1 MKQPFRAVDTDQ
13 RRALVAAVFAAFV
26 VALCLARFG
35 SADVEESANSSYSIA
50 AHHQTRELGTSGV
63 GRHTVLGVPVYDT
76 LQGTGDRLP
85 YQASW
90 AQSVTWWLRWFV
102 DWNGYGL
109 VRAFLFAI
117 PGLWL
122 CMTTLQSWVS
132 KMRYLSL
139 ILFGLL
145 ASSSFGLNLRQNEW
159 SDHYVQVIGVCGV
172 ALFLMHRRFH
182 DEKYVVA
189 DGARDLTVLC
199 LAVSINGVV
208 TGHPGF
214 WPVAVAIVVAIIGVF
229 FTSQIFRARIRVWVR
244 SNRLSV
250 GVVAAATLFTFAA
263 VLQDLLSERAGQP
276 FGAGRL
282 ARTQGL
288 FSEYAFGGLYGFS
301 DGGSLP
307 HVAKQVVA
315 SLLGTTLMPF
325 FVLFDVVLPQYFRV
339 SDFRELPRV
348 EFTGSLVV
356 IAFLLGWRAL
366 KNSPVRPLVLR
377 VFAAQA
383 IVWVFVAGSAA
394 DALPATLAASGAWM
408 TLEVVLV
415 LNVFVGWLLLRN
427 VPGVAKAPRVFAA
440 LNLGL
445 IGAWCLVQFGFL
457 SLGSGLQLPKSYPSW
472 FSSADALAQSQ
483 WFAEQAQSSS
493 RILIAESPSFYDFL
507 PFVALGQPVLASA
520 DPKTRASNQLQNG
533 YAFNYSINPPTFE
546 DIEADH
552 VERVLDFL
560 QVRTVLV
567 GLPSVEGQVVEDD
580 RPEIID
586 RLGDSLTPRGDLD
599 MPGRKFEVFERS
611 EYSALIVAKE
621 SIADIEVCPILQQ
634 TCALVADG
642 SLISR
647 SSSPRL
653 SLCADECLWLFASP
667 AIPSDKALVLPVTY
681 DNTLVVRKTDG
692 ELLTTADAGGFLAV
706 FSADGIPQTALSIT
720 LDPDGRMLARVVAS
734 YVNLAMVLFLVCW
747 AVYPRWVAR
756 RHSKLWEK
764 QSDLA

>member
-1 MKQPFRAVDTDQ
+1 MKPSFGAVDTDQ
-13 RRALVAAVFAAFV
+13 RRSWVAAVFAAIV
-26 VALCLARFG
+26 LALCLALFG
-35 SADVEESANSSYSIA
+35 TADVEESANSSYSIA
-50 AHHQTRELGTSGV
+50 AHRQATDSGV
-63 GRHTVLGVPVYDT
+63 FNDGRHEVFGVPIFDT

-132 KMRYLSL
+132 KMRLPSL

-182 DEKYVVA
+182 DEKYVDA
-189 DGARDLTVLC
+189 ASARDLTVLC

-244 SNRLSV
+244 SNRWSV
-250 GVVAAATLFTFAA
+250 GVATAATLFTFVA

-325 FVLFDVVLPQYFRV
+325 FVLFDVVLPQYFRI

-356 IAFLLGWRAL
+356 LSFLRANRAKKEL
-366 KNSPVRPLVLR
+366 SRT
-377 VFAAQA
+377 
-383 IVWVFVAGSAA
+383 
-394 DALPATLAASGAWM
+394 PARFT
-408 TLEVVLV
+408 
-415 LNVFVGWLLLRN
+415 NVCSSSHC
-427 VPGVAKAPRVFAA
+427 
-440 LNLGL
+440 LGL
-445 IGAWCLVQFGFL
+445 RCGVSRRCTSSISC
-457 SLGSGLQLPKSYPSW
+457 GLRCMD
-472 FSSADALAQSQ
+472 DA
-483 WFAEQAQSSS
+483 
-493 RILIAESPSFYDFL
+493 
-507 PFVALGQPVLASA
+507 
-520 DPKTRASNQLQNG
+520 
-533 YAFNYSINPPTFE
+533 
-546 DIEADH
+546 
-552 VERVLDFL
+552 
-560 QVRTVLV
+560 
-567 GLPSVEGQVVEDD
+567 
-580 RPEIID
+580 
-586 RLGDSLTPRGDLD
+586 
-599 MPGRKFEVFERS
+599 
-611 EYSALIVAKE
+611 
-621 SIADIEVCPILQQ
+621 
-634 TCALVADG
+634 
-642 SLISR
+642 
-647 SSSPRL
+647 
-653 SLCADECLWLFASP
+653 
-667 AIPSDKALVLPVTY
+667 
-681 DNTLVVRKTDG
+681 
-692 ELLTTADAGGFLAV
+692 
-706 FSADGIPQTALSIT
+706 
-720 LDPDGRMLARVVAS
+720 
-734 YVNLAMVLFLVCW
+734 
-747 AVYPRWVAR
+747 
-756 RHSKLWEK
+756 
-764 QSDLA
+764 

>member
-1 MKQPFRAVDTDQ
+1 MKQLFGAVDTDQ
-13 RRALVAAVFAAFV
+13 RRAWVAAVVTALV
-26 VALCLARFG
+26 IALCLSRFG

-50 AHHQTRELGTSGV
+50 AHHQAAGSGEYND
-63 GRHTVLGVPVYDT
+63 GRHRVFGVPVFDT

-102 DWNGYGL
+102 DWNGYSL

-122 CMTTLQSWVS
+122 SMKTLMSWAPR
-132 KMRYLSL
+132 MRSPSL

-145 ASSSFGLNLRQNEW
+145 ASSSFGLNLRHNEW

-172 ALFLMHRRFH
+172 ALFLMHRSFH
-182 DEKYVVA
+182 DEKYVDA
-189 DGARDLTVLC
+189 AGARELKVLC
-199 LAVSINGVV
+199 LAVSVNGVV

-244 SNRLSV
+244 RNRWSV
-250 GVVAAATLFTFAA
+250 GVVVAATLFTFVA
-263 VLQDLLSERAGQP
+263 VFQDLLSERAGQP

-288 FSEYAFGGLYGFS
+288 FSEYAFGGLYGLS

-307 HVAKQVVA
+307 HAAKQVVA

-356 IAFLLGWRAL
+356 LAFLLGWRAL

-427 VPGVAKAPRVFAA
+427 VPGVAKAPRVVAA

-483 WFAEQAQSSS
+483 WFAEQEQSSS
-493 RILIAESPSFYDFL
+493 RIVIVDSPSFYDFL

-520 DPKTRASNQLQNG
+520 DPKTRASNQLQDG
-533 YAFNYSINPPTFE
+533 YAFNYSINPPTFA
-546 DIEADH
+546 DVEADY

-560 QVRTVLV
+560 QVRSVLV
-567 GLPSVEGQVVEDD
+567 GVPSVEGQVVEDD
-580 RPEIID
+580 RPEIIE

-599 MPGRKFEVFERS
+599 MPGRQFEVFERS
-611 EYSALIVAKE
+611 EYSALMVAKE
-621 SIADIEVCPILQQ
+621 SIGDIEVCPILQQ
-634 TCALVADG
+634 TCALLADRT
-642 SLISR
+642 LISP

-653 SLCADECLWLFASP
+653 SLCADECLWRFASP
-667 AIPSDKALVLPVTY
+667 AIPSDKSLVLPVTY
-681 DNTLVVRKTDG
+681 DNTLVVHKTDG

-706 FSADGIPQTALSIT
+706 FNADGIPQTTLSIT

-734 YVNLAMVLFLVCW
+734 YVNLVMVMFLVCW
-747 AVYPRWVAR
+747 AIYPRWVAR
-756 RHSKLWEK
+756 RDSTLWEK
-764 QSDLA
+764 QSD

>member
-13 RRALVAAVFAAFV
+13 RRAWVAAVLTALV
-26 VALCLARFG
+26 IALCLALFG

-50 AHHQTRELGTSGV
+50 AHHQALGSDEYHD
-63 GRHTVLGVPVYDT
+63 GRHEVFGVPVFDT

-102 DWNGYGL
+102 DWNGYSL

-122 CMTTLQSWVS
+122 CMTTLQSWVP
-132 KMRYLSL
+132 KIRYPSL

-145 ASSSFGLNLRQNEW
+145 ASSSFGLNLRHNEW

-172 ALFLMHRRFH
+172 ALFLVHRRFH
-182 DEKYVVA
+182 DERYIDA
-189 DGARDLTVLC
+189 AGARDPTILC

-214 WPVAVAIVVAIIGVF
+214 WPVAVAVMVAIIGSF
-229 FTSQIFRARIRVWVR
+229 LTSEVCQAQTRVWVR
-244 SNRLSV
+244 SNRLSI
-250 GVVAAATLFTFAA
+250 GVVAVATLFTFIA
-263 VLQDLLSERAGQP
+263 VLRDLLSERAGQP
-276 FGAGRL
+276 FGTGRL

-288 FSEYAFGGLYGFS
+288 FSEYAFGGLYGLS

-325 FVLFDVVLPQYFRV
+325 FVLFDSVLPQYIRA
-339 SDFRELPRV
+339 SDFQELPRV
-348 EFTGSLVV
+348 EFTGSLIVLA
-356 IAFLLGWRAL
+356 ILLGWRAL
-366 KNSPVRPLVLR
+366 ENSPVRPLVLR
-377 VFAAQA
+377 MFAAQV
-383 IVWVFVAGSAA
+383 IICVFVAGSAA

-415 LNVFVGWLLLRN
+415 LNVFVGWILVRN
-427 VPGVAKAPRVFAA
+427 VPSVVKAPRIVARV
-440 LNLGL
+440 NLGL
-445 IGAWCLVQFGFL
+445 VGVWCLVQFGFL
-457 SLGSGLQLPKSYPSW
+457 SIGSGLQLPKTYPSW
-472 FSSADALAQSQ
+472 FSSADALVGTN
-483 WFAEQAQSSS
+483 WFVEQHVGSS
-493 RILIAESPSFYDFL
+493 RSILVQTPSLYDFL
-507 PFVALGQPVLASA
+507 PFVALGQPIVATA
-520 DPKTRASNQLQNG
+520 DPKIRSSGQLQSS
-533 YAFNYSINPPTFE
+533 YAFNYSINPPTFA

-567 GLPSVEGQVVEDD
+567 GLPSVEGQVFEDN

-586 RLGDSLTPRGDLD
+586 RLGDSLTPRGHLD
-599 MPGRKFEVFERS
+599 MPGRQFEVFERS
-611 EYSALIVAKE
+611 KYSALIVAKE
-621 SIADIEVCPILQQ
+621 SIADIEVCPILQR

-642 SLISR
+642 SLILP

-681 DNTLVVRKTDG
+681 DNTLVVRKIDG
-692 ELLTTADAGGFLAV
+692 RPLTTADAGGFLAV
-706 FSADGIPQTALSIT
+706 FNADGIPQTTLSIT

-734 YVNLAMVLFLVCW
+734 YVNLAMAIFLVCW
-747 AVYPRWVAR
+747 AVYPRWVPR
-756 RHSKLWEK
+756 RHSMLWEK
-764 QSDLA
+764 QSD